1 MQLTVVGCA
10 GSAPGPESACSC
22 YLIEA
27 DGYRLLLDLG
37 AGASGPLQKY
47 ADPAAID
54 AVILSHRHSDHHADI
69 TQLWRLREVS
79 SAPPLPIT
87 GPSDMPEV
95 LLTNPGEFTPTIATA
110 GPARFGPIDVRLAR
124 VEHGEC
130 WATRIGDALCYTA
143 DTGPCDAIDELAAGC
158 RILLAEASG
167 FDADGPSKGHL
178 SAGDA
183 GRLAA
188 RSGSALLILTHLRA
202 WQDHLRLLDEAAA
215 LAGCPVIPTR
225 PGLRVA
231 L

>member
-1 MQLTVVGCA
+1 MHLTVVGCA
-10 GSAPGPESACSC
+10 GSAPAPDAACSC

-37 AGASGPLQKY
+37 AGASGPC
-47 ADPAAID
+47 
-54 AVILSHRHSDHHADI
+54 V
-69 TQLWRLREVS
+69 
-79 SAPPLPIT
+79 
-87 GPSDMPEV
+87 
-95 LLTNPGEFTPTIATA
+95 
-110 GPARFGPIDVRLAR
+110 
-124 VEHGEC
+124 
-130 WATRIGDALCYTA
+130 
-143 DTGPCDAIDELAAGC
+143 AIDELAAGC

-188 RSGSALLILTHLRA
+188 RSGSALLILTHLRP

-215 LAGCPVIPTR
+215 LAGCPVILAR